1 MVADLMGENSGEAY
15 IDLVTFRAEG
25 EDTGYLALNTE
36 DVVSRG
42 RTYHAADMTYR
53 PMRKSG
59 DELSNA
65 TLTFSN
71 VSRDLI
77 AVIRQGFER
86 PTIEVELIAASR
98 PDHVEET
105 SGELEVKR
113 VTYDLHSITAEIGA
127 PNIFDEAF
135 PDGQYLPSTF
145 PGVFF

>member
-1 MVADLMGENSGEAY
+1 MVSAEMVADEMGENSGEAY
-15 IDLVTFRAEG
+15 VGLVTFRAEG

-77 AVIRQGFER
+77 AVIRLGFER
-86 PTIEVELIAASR
+86 TTVVEEMIAASS
-98 PDHVEET
+98 PNHIEET
-105 SGELEVKR
+105 S
-113 VTYDLHSITAEIGA
+113 S
-127 PNIFDEAF
+127 
-135 PDGQYLPSTF
+135 YL
-145 PGVFF
+145 

>member
-1 MVADLMGENSGEAY
+1 MVSAEMVADLMGENSGEAY

-77 AVIRQGFER
+77 ADIRQGFER
-86 PTIEVELIAASR
+86 PTVEVKLIAASR
-98 PDHVEET
+98 PDRVDEK
-105 SGELEVKR
+105 SGEVEDKR
-113 VTYDLHSITAEIGA
+113 ATCALHSTTAEIGTT
-127 PNIFDEAF
+127 NIFEK
-135 PDGQYLPSTF
+135 
-145 PGVFF
+145 

>member
-1 MVADLMGENSGEAY
+1 MVSAEMVADLMGENSGEAY
-15 IDLVTFRAEG
+15 IDLVTFRAED

-53 PMRKSG
+53 QMRMSG

-77 AVIRQGFER
+77 AVIRYDFER
-86 PTIEVELIAASR
+86 QS
-98 PDHVEET
+98 
-105 SGELEVKR
+105 VKVVLR
-113 VTYDLHSITAEIGA
+113 S
-127 PNIFDEAF
+127 
-135 PDGQYLPSTF
+135 YLSPESY
-145 PGVFF
+145 V

>member
-1 MVADLMGENSGEAY
+1 MV
-15 IDLVTFRAEG
+15 I
-25 EDTGYLALNTE
+25 
-36 DVVSRG
+36 RG
-42 RTYHAADMTYR
+42 RNYHSADMTYR

-86 PTIEVELIAASR
+86 PTVEVELIAAER

-105 SGELEVKR
+105 SGEVEVNS
-113 VTYDLHSITAEIGA
+113 VTYDLHSIAEEVDA
-127 PNIFDEAF
+127 PNVFVEAI
-135 PDGQYLPSTF
+135 PDVQYLGASIT
-145 PGVFF
+145 GEFFAVHEVDA